1 MTTDNNTK
9 LTSAQSLVKN
19 LTQQL
24 MTEVPFSSMQVSD
37 VDFFVES
44 SQEAYFAPNEVILS
58 PETGVPKFLF
68 LLRQGTVTG
77 QRHVSKNE
85 TIDFEVEAGQ
95 LFSVGSVLTKRP
107 VTTIYSAK
115 TDCFCLLLPIEA
127 IHELNIK
134 SPPFLDFLKNH
145 FKTILEKSQDDMRM
159 SFASQAYASQLHH
172 NTLGSLPLRPPIMA
186 LPDHPIKEA
195 LEMMD
200 EKEIGSIL
208 VADDQQ
214 HPLGILTRHDILKRI
229 VLSKVDLSKPIAEV
243 MSTPIQSLEF
253 NHSIEEASHLM
264 LDKKIRHLPVLKQGK
279 VIGLV
284 SERDLFS
291 LQRFSTGNISSAIRA
306 ATDLPSLAQCAKNIR
321 SYAENLLGQGV
332 SGQRLTSMISYLN
345 DLLTEHV
352 IKVTMLSYLQVDAQ
366 HFVWFAMGSEGRGE
380 QTISTDQDNGM
391 VLADDLTDDQ
401 INTYLTFARAVNEA
415 LDQCGFPLC
424 TGNVMASNPQYAMR
438 QSAWMKHCARW
449 INNGTPQD
457 LLDSSIFFDFRGL
470 FGRQSLLD
478 PIKKLVKQ
486 GAQDTPRF
494 ISFLATNAMNWN
506 VPLTLFG
513 GIETTD
519 VEGEEVIDIKVNG
532 TALVVDFARIYAL
545 ALGIEVRGTCDR
557 LMAIA
562 QAKGYDEQKGKDWV
576 AAFDYLQML
585 RLKAQLL
592 QPSGRSHLTANQL
605 PFSSLS
611 PVDRIVLKATFNV
624 CKAMQQRLK
633 LDYVR

>member
-1 MTTDNNTK
+1 MMTKNNTK
-9 LTSAQSLVKN
+9 LNSAQSLVKN
-19 LTQQL
+19 LSQQL
-24 MTEVPFSSMQVSD
+24 MAELPFSAMQVHD
-37 VDFFVES
+37 VNYFIES
-44 SQEAYFAPNEVILS
+44 SQEAYFAPNEIILS
-58 PETGVPKFLF
+58 PETGVPKCLF

-85 TIDFEVEAGQ
+85 TVDFEVEAGQ

-127 IHELNIK
+127 IHELNII

-145 FKTILEKSQDDMRM
+145 FKTILEKSQDNMRI

-172 NTLGSLPLRPPIMA
+172 NTLGSLPLRPPITV
-186 LPDHPIKEA
+186 LPNHPIKEA
-195 LEMMD
+195 LAMMD

-208 VADDQQ
+208 VADEQQ
-214 HPLGILTRHDILKRI
+214 QPLGILTRHDILKRI
-229 VLSKVDLSKPIAEV
+229 VLSQIDLSKPIAEV
-243 MSTPIQSLEF
+243 MSKPIQSLEF
-253 NHSIEEASHLM
+253 DHSIEEASHLM

-306 ATDLPSLAQCAKNIR
+306 ANEIKTLAQCAKNIR

-352 IKVTMLSYLQVDAQ
+352 IMLTMQQHPVDSKK
-366 HFVWFAMGSEGRGE
+366 FIWFAMGSEGRGE

-391 VLADDLTDDQ
+391 VLADDLTEDE
-401 INTYLTFARAVNEA
+401 IKAYLIFARAVNEA
-415 LDQCGFPLC
+415 LDECGFPLC
-424 TGNVMASNPQYAMR
+424 KGNVMASNPYYAMR
-438 QSAWMKHCARW
+438 QKEWLKRCADW
-449 INNGTPQD
+449 INGGTPQD
-457 LLDSSIFFDFRGL
+457 LLNASIFFDFRGL
-470 FGRQSLLD
+470 IGEQTLLE
-478 PIKKLVKQ
+478 PIKQYVKKA
-486 GAQDTPRF
+486 AQDTPRF
-494 ISFLATNAMNWN
+494 ISFLATNAMNWH
-506 VPLTLFG
+506 VPLTMFG
-513 GIETTD
+513 GIDTTKVD
-519 VEGEEVIDIKVNG
+519 GVEIIDIKANG

-545 ALGIEVRGTCDR
+545 ALGIEVRGTEER
-557 LMAIA
+557 LLAIA
-562 QAKGYDEQKGKDWV
+562 KAKDYDEQKGKDWV
-576 AAFDYLQML
+576 AAFNYLQML

-592 QPSGRSHLTANQL
+592 QPAGQSYLKANQL
-605 PFSSLS
+605 PFDSLS

-624 CKAMQQRLK
+624 CQAMQQRLK

>member
-1 MTTDNNTK
+1 MMTKNNTK
-9 LTSAQSLVKN
+9 LNSAQSLVKN
-19 LTQQL
+19 LSQQL
-24 MTEVPFSSMQVSD
+24 RAELPFSAMQVHD
-37 VDFFVES
+37 VNYFIES
-44 SQEAYFAPNEVILS
+44 SQEAYFAPNEIILS
-58 PETGVPKFLF
+58 PETGVPKCLF

-85 TIDFEVEAGQ
+85 TVDFEVEAGQ
-95 LFSVGSVLTKRP
+95 LFSVGSVLTQRP

-145 FKTILEKSQDDMRM
+145 FKTILEKSQDNMRI

-172 NTLGSLPLRPPIMA
+172 NTLGSLPLRPPITV
-186 LPDHPIKEA
+186 LPNHPIKEA

-208 VADDQQ
+208 VADEQQ
-214 HPLGILTRHDILKRI
+214 QPLGILTRHDILKRI
-229 VLSKVDLSKPIAEV
+229 VLSQIDLSKPIAEV
-243 MSTPIQSLEF
+243 MSKPIQSLEF
-253 NHSIEEASHLM
+253 DHSIEEASHLM

-306 ATDLPSLAQCAKNIR
+306 ATEIKTLAQCAKNIR

-352 IKVTMLSYLQVDAQ
+352 IMLTMQKHQVDSQ
-366 HFVWFAMGSEGRGE
+366 KFIWFAMGSEGRGE

-391 VLADDLTDDQ
+391 VLADDLTEDE
-401 INTYLTFARAVNEA
+401 IKAYLIFARAVNEA
-415 LDQCGFPLC
+415 LDECGFPLC
-424 TGNVMASNPQYAMR
+424 KGNVMASNPYYAMR
-438 QSAWMKHCARW
+438 QKEWLKRCADW
-449 INNGTPQD
+449 INGGTPQD
-457 LLDSSIFFDFRGL
+457 LLNASIFFDFRGL
-470 FGRQSLLD
+470 FGEQTLLE
-478 PIKKLVKQ
+478 PIKQYVKKA
-486 GAQDTPRF
+486 AQDTPRF
-494 ISFLATNAMNWN
+494 ISFLATNAMNWH
-506 VPLTLFG
+506 VPLTMFG
-513 GIETTD
+513 GIDTTKVD
-519 VEGEEVIDIKVNG
+519 GVEIIDIKANG

-545 ALGIEVRGTCDR
+545 ALGIEVRGTEER
-557 LMAIA
+557 LLAIA
-562 QAKGYDEQKGKDWV
+562 KAKNYDEQKGKDWV
-576 AAFDYLQML
+576 AAFNYLQML

-592 QPSGRSHLTANQL
+592 QPAGQSYLRANQL
-605 PFSSLS
+605 PFDSLS

-624 CKAMQQRLK
+624 CQAMQQRLK

>member
-1 MTTDNNTK
+1 MMTDNNTK
-9 LTSAQSLVKN
+9 LSATQSLVKN
-19 LTQQL
+19 LAQQL
-24 MTEVPFSSMQVSD
+24 MGELPFSAMQVQD
-37 VDFFVES
+37 VNYFIES
-44 SQEAYFAPNEVILS
+44 SQEAYFAPDEVILT
-58 PETGVPKFLF
+58 PENGVPKCLY
-68 LLRQGTVTG
+68 LLRQGTVLG
-77 QRHVSKNE
+77 KRVVSKNQ

-95 LFSVGSVLTKRP
+95 LFSVGAILTKRA
-107 VTTIYSAK
+107 VSSIYSARG
-115 TDCFCLLLPIEA
+115 DCFCLLLSA
-127 IHELNIK
+127 DAMDELNIK
-134 SPPFLDFLKNH
+134 SPPFLDFIKNH

-172 NTLGSLPLRPPIMA
+172 STLGSLPLRPPITV
-186 LPDHPIKEA
+186 LPNHPIKEA
-195 LEMMD
+195 LKMMD

-208 VADDQQ
+208 VTDESQQ
-214 HPLGILTRHDILKRI
+214 PLGILTRHDILKRI
-229 VLSKVDLSKPIAEV
+229 VLSQIYLSKPIADV
-243 MSTPIQSLEF
+243 MSKPIQSLEF
-253 NHSIEEASHLM
+253 DHSVEEASHLM

-306 ATDLPSLAQCAKNIR
+306 ATSLLALGQCAKNIR

-352 IKVTMLSYLQVDAQ
+352 IKLIMLTYPQVNTQ

-391 VLADDLTDDQ
+391 VLADDLSDEQ
-401 INTYLTFARAVNEA
+401 INIYLTFARAVNEA

-424 TGNVMASNPQYAMR
+424 KGNVMASNPQYAMR
-438 QSAWMKHCARW
+438 QSAWLKICAKW
-449 INNGTPQD
+449 ISNGTPQD

-470 FGRQSLLD
+470 FGCQSLLD
-478 PIKKLVKQ
+478 PIKKSVTQ

-513 GIETTD
+513 GIETTEVD
-519 VEGEEVIDIKVNG
+519 GEEIIDIKANG

-545 ALGIEVRGTCDR
+545 ALGIEVRGTSDR
-557 LMAIA
+557 LKAIA

-592 QPSGRSHLTANQL
+592 QPAGRSHLTANQL

-611 PVDRIVLKATFNV
+611 PIDRIVLKATFNV
-624 CKAMQQRLK
+624 CQAMQQRLK